1 MMDCS
6 CNEKNCTGAMVAI
19 AVGMLYVIGNIIA
32 GIL

>member
-6 CNEKNCTGAMVAI
+6 CNEKNCTGALIGI

-32 GIL
+32 GVM

>member
-6 CNEKNCTGAMVAI
+6 CNEKNCTGAKVAI